1 MKKTNYIPAQGG
13 KFLDWT
19 KVLMAYV
26 MLHGTSWRLDPAM
39 WAELEILL
47 REYEQAYEKAEA
59 PNRGSV
65 DVLVKNEK
73 RRALEKA
80 IRQFVKEYLM
90 NNHLV
95 TDEDRKQMGLPIHDT
110 KPTQSPVSAKS
121 PFATTKSATP
131 GVIEF
136 HFGNQD
142 GKKGNKEE
150 GEYRVEM
157 AWAILEVKP
166 LDWEELVH
174 SSFATRSPLK
184 LSFKGT
190 ERGKTLYFALR
201 WENTRGEKGPW
212 SEMMTTIIP

>member
-1 MKKTNYIPAQGG
+1 MKRADYIPASSG
-13 KFLDWT
+13 KFLEWV
-19 KVLMAYV
+19 KVLIAYLI
-26 MLHGTSWRLDPAM
+26 LHGMSWRLDPDM
-39 WAELEILL
+39 WAELEVML

-73 RRALEKA
+73 RDALKKA
-80 IRQFVKEYLM
+80 IRQFVKEYLI

-110 KPTQSPVSAKS
+110 KPTPAPVSVKS
-121 PFATTKSATP
+121 PSAITKWVAP
-131 GVIEF
+131 GVIAF
-136 HFGNQD
+136 HFGNQE

-166 LDWEELVH
+166 LDWDELTH
-174 SSFATRSPLK
+174 SSFATRSILQ

-190 ERGKTLYFALR
+190 DRGKTLYFALR